1 MEDSNTSTIQTKN
14 DLSTSIMDLN
24 NSVFIDKK
32 GSPAEIRE
40 KCRELVSFPNEPKY
54 RDFIENLLKESNNN
68 FIIKNREDKFFCE
81 KLREIN
87 DYVETLKT
95 IPKIT
100 IKDFIKIKQFAISKG
115 GFLTSENRK
124 VMYKKIYLLNH
135 KNTYKMLYIDY
146 KSIINY
152 NWDFH
157 GSDIFTEKR
166 IYDEVASTCEDKTI
180 KADYPRSRII
190 KASKNE
196 IEKEKAI
203 LITQDLCK
211 FLQLMC
217 RLNNNIYN
225 YYQGYHDLALFFLL
239 LYHNCPHY
247 AVSVFQRFSEFN
259 LKELLNIKYKEK
271 RIVDGRYNM
280 IEMNDTLKILRF
292 IIDFMDPKV
301 KTFFEEIEKNEEMK
315 FNKSRN
321 KNSNNTVLESED
333 KYVICDFAFEW
344 IITLFTRYFD
354 DLNKI
359 YRIFDYLMVSHSLAI
374 YFLSAQLII
383 DFYHKI
389 EDKTS
394 ISDKSGQFDYYLN
407 NIKFEDIDFD
417 YYIQKCEDNLQKYV
431 GTSQFQRMYKNL
443 RLNKFYPII
452 SQQPFVEKWIITNNQ
467 QEYKSSFWNY
477 LMGQWGIF
485 KSFFIKD
492 EDETNNK
499 KNDNKDNHNK

>member
-1 MEDSNTSTIQTKN
+1 MENSNTSTIQKEN

-32 GSPAEIRE
+32 GSPAAIRE

-68 FIIKNREDKFFCE
+68 FIIKNKEDQFFCE

-146 KSIINY
+146 KAIINY

-166 IYDEVASTCEDKTI
+166 IYDEVASTCDDKTI

-190 KASKNE
+190 QASKNE

-203 LITQDLCK
+203 LITQDLFK

-217 RLNNNIYN
+217 SLNNNIYN

-321 KNSNNTVLESED
+321 KNSNNSVPETED

-354 DLNKI
+354 DFNKI

-389 EDKTS
+389 EDKTT

-431 GTSQFQRMYKNL
+431 GTDQFQRMYKNL
-443 RLNKFYPII
+443 RLNKFYPVI
-452 SQQPFVEKWIITNNQ
+452 SQQPFVEKWVITNNQ

-492 EDETNNK
+492 EDATNNK